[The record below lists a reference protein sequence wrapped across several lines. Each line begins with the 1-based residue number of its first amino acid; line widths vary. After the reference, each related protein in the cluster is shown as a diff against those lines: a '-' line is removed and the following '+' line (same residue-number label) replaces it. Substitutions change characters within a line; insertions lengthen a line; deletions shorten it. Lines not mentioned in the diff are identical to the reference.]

1 MPHHNCNRHRCYLI
15 LLVAIASLFFTFV
28 DAFQLSSIKSIICSN
43 PSTSLHPTT
52 THDPDSDIIFSYQT
66 MSTSKKLKVNSD
78 DVKLQTIRAGFIGC
92 GTIACSIA
100 SGLANPDHK
109 TYLTEN
115 GLSISSIS
123 VTRRSEPKSSMLK
136 EKYANVVTVY
146 EDAEDVLKNSDV
158 VFLCVLPQHVDSMLS
173 ELKEKGAWR
182 KDEHTLVSL
191 VVRESHCQL
200 GLLGYADD
208 CL

>member
-1 MPHHNCNRHRCYLI
+1 
-15 LLVAIASLFFTFV
+15 
-28 DAFQLSSIKSIICSN
+28 
-43 PSTSLHPTT
+43 
-52 THDPDSDIIFSYQT
+52 
-66 MSTSKKLKVNSD
+66 
-78 DVKLQTIRAGFIGC
+78 
-92 GTIACSIA
+92 
-100 SGLANPDHK
+100 
-109 TYLTEN
+109 
-115 GLSISSIS
+115 
-123 VTRRSEPKSSMLK
+123 MLK

-191 VVRESHCQL
+191 VVRESHYQL
-200 GLLGYADD
+200 ELLGYADD